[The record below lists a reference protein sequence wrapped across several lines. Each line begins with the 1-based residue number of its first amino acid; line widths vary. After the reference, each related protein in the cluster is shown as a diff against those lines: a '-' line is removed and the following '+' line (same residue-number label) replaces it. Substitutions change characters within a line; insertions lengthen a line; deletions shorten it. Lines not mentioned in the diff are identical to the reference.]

1 MHETRNLH
9 EIDVYVRSCEV
20 HRKKAIF
27 WRGVDPRGETEE
39 SCMPENIK
47 SDVISR
53 RKALSLLGLAG
64 ALVLALPTAL
74 IAEEAEAQEAPAAG
88 APAAGAPAA
97 GAPAAETP
105 ATGTPGMQRRHNRRT
120 HRHQR
125 RQVRRGNV
133 PAPGTTGT
141 PQ

>member
-1 MHETRNLH
+1 M
-9 EIDVYVRSCEV
+9 
-20 HRKKAIF
+20 K
-27 WRGVDPRGETEE
+27 PREE
-39 SCMPENIK
+39 FVPEHIK
-47 SDVISR
+47 HVISR
-53 RKALSLLGLAG
+53 RKAVSLLGLG
-64 ALVLALPTAL
+64 AALGLALPTAL
-74 IAEEAEAQEAPAAG
+74 IASEEAKAQEAPATG
-88 APAAGAPAA
+88 APAAA
-97 GAPAAETP
+97 APAAETP

>member
-1 MHETRNLH
+1 MKPDETR
-9 EIDVYVRSCEV
+9 
-20 HRKKAIF
+20 
-27 WRGVDPRGETEE
+27 EE
-39 SCMPENIK
+39 FVPEHIK
-47 SDVISR
+47 HVISR
-53 RKALSLLGLAG
+53 RKAVSLLGLG
-64 ALVLALPTAL
+64 AALGLALPTAL
-74 IAEEAEAQEAPAAG
+74 IASEEEAKAQEAPATG
-88 APAAGAPAA
+88 APAAA
-97 GAPAAETP
+97 APAAETP

>member
-1 MHETRNLH
+1 
-9 EIDVYVRSCEV
+9 V
-20 HRKKAIF
+20 
-27 WRGVDPRGETEE
+27 
-39 SCMPENIK
+39 PENIK

-53 RKALSLLGLAG
+53 RRAVSLLALGG
-64 ALVLALPTAL
+64 ALALALPTAL
-74 IAEEAEAQEAPAAG
+74 IGSEEAEAQTTEAPAAG
-88 APAAGAPAA
+88 TAAA
-97 GAPAAETP
+97 P